1 MKAWRSAATAIMVS
15 LLAAAPA
22 AAQEHPQD
30 LLKEAWIKAAWT
42 EALKGERF
50 AREDSWIPRLGGVA
64 SSPQKQRD
72 AGGRE
77 WTVAELCQPH
87 NCGDNKLV
95 VLIDQTGQTV
105 SAMQKAAWPTRERFF
120 GRPDA
125 NTQALLRAALAGNL
139 SRASLPATPAAP
151 TSPAASSAGAG
162 APTLTLSPS
171 PVQEAAATPAPSGP
185 NGSVEG
191 ELSYPSDYIP
201 ADMQICGE
209 EIGTKRLTCTSRKI
223 NQRNRTR
230 YVLSLPPGEYHIFA
244 QTKDAPGQRAY
255 YSEFVTCGLDAACK
269 SHKPIAVA
277 LPPGMARKGIN
288 PQDWYAR

>member
-1 MKAWRSAATAIMVS
+1 MKARRSAVTAFLLS

-30 LLKEAWIKAAWT
+30 LLKEGWIKAAWSQ
-42 EALKGERF
+42 ALEGERF

-64 SSPQKQRD
+64 SAPQKQRD

-95 VLIDQTGQTV
+95 VLIDRTGQAV
-105 SAMQKAAWPTRERFF
+105 FAMQKTARPTRERFF

-125 NTQALLRAALAGNL
+125 SLQTLLRAALAGNL
-139 SRASLPATPAAP
+139 ARASLPPAPAP
-151 TSPAASSAGAG
+151 GAAGAG
-162 APTLTLSPS
+162 APTLSLSPS
-171 PVQEAAATPAPSGP
+171 PVREAAATPAPSGP

-201 ADMQICGE
+201 ADMQVCGE
-209 EIGTKRLTCTSRKI
+209 EVGSKRLTCTSRKI

-255 YSEFVTCGLDAACK
+255 YSEFVTCGLNAACK

-277 LPPGMARKGIN
+277 LPPGVVRKGID
-288 PQDWYAR
+288 PQDWYAP